1 MRAKPGLLST
11 GGLRIVAAV
20 VAVFLLV
27 GLVSVLRGGGEM
39 KTATAYFPRAVHV
52 YADSEVSVLGV
63 KVGKITRVVPEGTQV
78 RVDFEYDAK
87 QKIPADAFAV
97 FVEPTLVA
105 DRALQLAPVYDRGP
119 VLADG
124 AVIPLARTN
133 IPIELD
139 EFNQNLTR
147 LADALG
153 PNGANKDGALSRAVS
168 VGADNLAGNGAAMN
182 KTITGVSD
190 LMSTLDNNKDALF
203 GTIRNLQLFTTQLA
217 THDAETRAF
226 TTRLAKV
233 SAQLDD
239 EKNSF
244 ATAVREVGVALD
256 EVARFVKTNKGAVAA
271 DVAQLSRVTTIL
283 ARQRVLLGHIADIG
297 AVGVGNYPHMYTP
310 SARTYNARFDNNDRQ
325 DNPILFI
332 CQLVGSAGVPPQQC
346 LDAAKP
352 LQDLPIPPKAGAAR

>member
-1 MRAKPGLLST
+1 MRAKPGLLSK
-11 GGLRIVAAV
+11 GGMRVVAAV
-20 VAVFLLV
+20 AGLLLLL
-27 GLVSVLRGGGEM
+27 GLDHVLRGGGDT

-63 KVGKITRVVPEGTQV
+63 RVGKVTRVVPDGTQV

-105 DRALQLAPVYDRGP
+105 DRALQLAPVYDGGP
-119 VLADG
+119 VLADH
-124 AVIPLARTN
+124 AVIPLARTA

-139 EFNQNLTR
+139 EFNKNLTR

-153 PNGANKDGALSRAVS
+153 PNGANKTGALSRAVS
-168 VGADNLAGNGAAMN
+168 VGAANLAGNGPALN
-182 KTITGVSD
+182 KTLTGVSD
-190 LMSTLDNNKDALF
+190 MMSTLDRNKDALF
-203 GTIRNLQLFTTQLA
+203 DTIRNLQLFTTQLA
-217 THDAETRAF
+217 THDSETRSF
-226 TTRLAKV
+226 TTRLATV
-233 SAQLDD
+233 SAQLDGERD
-239 EKNSF
+239 SF

-256 EVARFVKTNKGAVAA
+256 EVAQFVKANKGAVAA

-283 ARQRVLLGHIADIG
+283 ARQRVLLAHIADMG

-325 DNPILFI
+325 DNPALFI
-332 CQLVGSAGVPPQQC
+332 CQLAGSAGVSPQQC
-346 LDAAKP
+346 LDALSP
-352 LQDLPIPPKAGAAR
+352 LNNLPIPPKTGAAR